1 MEIKLTDLKKL
12 AIDNRVE
19 ITYRDSKTGRI
30 CKVNKHGIAKVPDW
44 DMKKPIGFRIDDVLN
59 ASDEFIIEHED
70 GEKEVLTREQ
80 AAQMLKPKETR
91 SAELES

>member
-19 ITYRDSKTGRI
+19 ITYRDTKTGRI

-44 DMKKPIGFRIDDVLN
+44 DMKKPIGFRIEDVLDV
-59 ASDEFIIEHED
+59 ADEFMIEHGD
-70 GEKEVLTREQ
+70 GKREVLTRGQ
-80 AAQMLKPKETR
+80 VAQMLKPKETR
-91 SAELES
+91 SAEEIE